1 MVLEIP
7 GVLDAAALAAFRQ
20 ALAAPSAPWVDG
32 RVTAGRQGAA
42 VKQNLQLAE
51 ESALAQELGN
61 AVLGALERNAV
72 FVSGSL
78 PHRVYPPMFNRYEGG
93 MAFGDHIDN
102 AVRMLRGGAEKLR
115 TDLSATLFLS
125 EPGEYDGGE
134 LLVREAS
141 GVRPFKLAAG
151 SLVLYPSSSVHRVT
165 PVTRGTRLA
174 CFFWVQS
181 MVRDDSRRALLF
193 DLDQAL
199 QKFTA
204 TGADESARVALAG
217 CYHNLLRPWIDV

>member
-115 TDLSATLFLS
+115 TDLSATLVLS

-217 CYHNLLRPWIDV
+217 CYHNLLRQWIDV